1 MLERHPGRWN
11 VVGLFALEGALLDLP
26 WNDLPYDRRE
36 ELRELAERIRAGE
49 PGIVDPGLIV
59 PRD

>member
-11 VVGLFALEGALLDLP
+11 VVGLSALGGAVP
-26 WNDLPYDRRE
+26 APRWNDLPYDRRE